1 LGIDNGNSIY
11 YSKTYKRGF
20 LNMWTCCECENHYNS
35 NTGDTDERMC
45 HKCLDAQYEIWME
58 EIETLKKES
67 DKEK

>member
-1 LGIDNGNSIY
+1 
-11 YSKTYKRGF
+11 
-20 LNMWTCCECENHYNS
+20 MWTCCECENHYNS